1 MRIVQSS
8 WPFLVAQ
15 WKYQMTLIWIFALNR
30 SPDSFRQGVNAFRNA
45 REWAMEKRDEFI
57 AAVKRQGTNVYIRVI
72 CIWLVRIRLV
82 YISASS
88 AS

>member
-1 MRIVQSS
+1 MRITAIVSQAIYLSCADREPLRIVQSS
-8 WPFLVAQ
+8 RPFLVAQ

-57 AAVKRQGTNVYIRVI
+57 AAVKRQGTNV
-72 CIWLVRIRLV
+72 CI
-82 YISASS
+82 Y
-88 AS
+88 